1 MADTTKPKPNS
12 FMPITHTIADEL
24 EAITFCKEMISKEIK
39 NQIGSSEFI
48 QTKRENYKNAY
59 QRLMSVESRLQ
70 KIEAR
75 SKSEQP
81 RLF

>member
-48 QTKRENYKNAY
+48 QTKRE
-59 QRLMSVESRLQ
+59 RLMSVESRLQ